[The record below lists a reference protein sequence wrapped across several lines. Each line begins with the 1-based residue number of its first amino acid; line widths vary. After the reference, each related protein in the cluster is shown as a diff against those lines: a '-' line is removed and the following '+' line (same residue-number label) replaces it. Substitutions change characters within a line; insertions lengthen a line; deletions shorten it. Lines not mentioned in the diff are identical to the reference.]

1 MRLFNKK
8 VTCPHCGKKVSEQ
21 LLICSYCGENLH
33 STVTTSTVSRELG
46 SNRQWIRRSG
56 DFAQR
61 FEILDIPG
69 FFSRRLTVEQG
80 TKVIFLQGGR
90 YCGFLPA
97 GVYNLGDIRDYFTL
111 KLDERATV
119 ILVDSGN
126 VSLSFHLGEMD
137 DIRTKDGFVVGID
150 TSLSAGLVDP
160 LSFLENFQ
168 KNRDYISLED
178 IEASISP
185 ILRTEIQPIVANYS
199 VESLSVNSV
208 LINELKANLI
218 SSINQI
224 VKTYGLE
231 ITALT
236 SIKFDEGN
244 FKEVRDVRQDA
255 VVKENIGRTHYTAAT
270 TLNSLKTAETID
282 EIENTGAIGTAQQA
296 VKHRSDIAEKEHQI
310 KLEEMEDDADFAELN
325 RIREFQIKS
334 AQAAL
339 DLKERELEIKRK
351 DEAERIKNMDSA
363 SVETKIILNGGSAE
377 DVRKLEEMK
386 RAASLT
392 PEQILALH
400 TNDPKAA
407 GEALAANARLDSLEE
422 LNALRLQD
430 QMAFNQ
436 MMQNQY
442 RENAEQMK
450 EVMNSAL
457 SAMGSTAT
465 ARSTA
470 QNPGATVVA
479 SGVGAPLIVNP
490 SKKVNRCPSCN
501 AEFEENYKYCP
512 LCSEKL
518 E

>member
-1 MRLFNKK
+1 M
-8 VTCPHCGKKVSEQ
+8 
-21 LLICSYCGENLH
+21 
-33 STVTTSTVSRELG
+33 
-46 SNRQWIRRSG
+46 
-56 DFAQR
+56 
-61 FEILDIPG
+61 
-69 FFSRRLTVEQG
+69 
-80 TKVIFLQGGR
+80 
-90 YCGFLPA
+90 
-97 GVYNLGDIRDYFTL
+97 
-111 KLDERATV
+111 
-119 ILVDSGN
+119 
-126 VSLSFHLGEMD
+126 
-137 DIRTKDGFVVGID
+137 
-150 TSLSAGLVDP
+150 
-160 LSFLENFQ
+160 
-168 KNRDYISLED
+168 
-178 IEASISP
+178 
-185 ILRTEIQPIVANYS
+185 
-199 VESLSVNSV
+199 
-208 LINELKANLI
+208 
-218 SSINQI
+218 
-224 VKTYGLE
+224 
-231 ITALT
+231 
-236 SIKFDEGN
+236 
-244 FKEVRDVRQDA
+244 
-255 VVKENIGRTHYTAAT
+255 KENIGRTHYTAAT